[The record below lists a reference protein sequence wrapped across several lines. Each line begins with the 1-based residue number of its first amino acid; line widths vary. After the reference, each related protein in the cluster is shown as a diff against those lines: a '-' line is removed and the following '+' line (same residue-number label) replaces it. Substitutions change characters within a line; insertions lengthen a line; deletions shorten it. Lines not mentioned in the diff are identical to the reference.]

1 MKLTKETNT
10 LNFKSKKIYSFISNI
25 YNFEKILG
33 NDIKDF
39 TIINKQTFSAKIG
52 SLPTINLKLELF
64 DSEEKVKL
72 VSSNPRMDFFF
83 EFFVEKIDISKS
95 KIKMDFFG
103 NFSSMIEM
111 MVKNPLNEFSQEII
125 SKLDNIEFN

>member
-10 LNFKSKKIYSFISNI
+10 LNFTSKKIYSFISNV

-72 VSSNPRMDFFF
+72 VSSNPRMDFSF
-83 EFFVEKIDISKS
+83 EFFVEKIDISQS

>member
-10 LNFKSKKIYSFISNI
+10 LNFTSKKIYNFISNV

-39 TIINKQTFSAKIG
+39 TIVNKEKFSAKIG
-52 SLPTINLKLELF
+52 SLPRINLKLELS
-64 DSEEKVKL
+64 DNEEKVTL
-72 VSSNPRMDFFF
+72 VSCNAKMDFSF
-83 EFFVEKIDISKS
+83 EFLVEKIDISKS
-95 KIKMDFFG
+95 KIKMHFLG

-111 MVKNPLNEFSQEII
+111 MVKNPLEKFTQEII